1 MDGVRET
8 IPNFT
13 ERSNQEPVR
22 CSTADDFL
30 I

>member
-13 ERSNQEPVR
+13 QRSNQEPVR
-22 CSTADDFL
+22 YSSVGDFL